1 MSTKDKNNPQQHPNT
16 TEGNR
21 RSWKGF
27 IYLTVGLIIFTAVG
41 ASAITVVVLQKL
53 GLIAGNSST
62 PSPSPTITSES
73 SIPSPSATVSSTP
86 SPVEVPTPVATTS
99 STPTNSS
106 GTILQSSLINTDC
119 QSATPGFQIENVLRK
134 VNKSASIGGEVLPVV
149 VEIGGYYDN
158 VQAGKPFE
166 AVCSLNNSF
175 TELKLVFGVDGSNR
189 YAVPENKLIFRVEL
203 DNKPVETQEV
213 VVGKK
218 YTANLNLQGVKN
230 VKLRAECVNKDCPL
244 LSISEM
250 SLR

>member
-1 MSTKDKNNPQQHPNT
+1 MSTKDKNNSQQHQNP

-21 RSWKGF
+21 RNWKGF
-27 IYLTVGLIIFTAVG
+27 IYLTVGIMIFTAVG

-73 SIPSPSATVSSTP
+73 SIPSPIATVSSTP
-86 SPVEVPTPVATTS
+86 SPTEVVTPVATPSQSPTIS
-99 STPTNSS
+99 SAT
-106 GTILQSSLINTDC
+106 QSSLINTDC
-119 QSATPGFQIENVLRK
+119 QSATPGFEIENVLKK
-134 VNKSASIGGEVLPVV
+134 VNKSASIGGEVLPLVV
-149 VEIGGYYDN
+149 NIGGYYDN
-158 VQAGKPFE
+158 VEAGKPFE
-166 AVCSLNNSF
+166 AVCNLNNSF
-175 TELKLVFGVDGSNR
+175 TELRLVYGVDSSNR

-213 VVGKK
+213 VEGKK
-218 YTANLNLQGVKN
+218 YTVNLNLQGVKN
-230 VKLRAECVNKDCPL
+230 VKLRAECVNKDCPS